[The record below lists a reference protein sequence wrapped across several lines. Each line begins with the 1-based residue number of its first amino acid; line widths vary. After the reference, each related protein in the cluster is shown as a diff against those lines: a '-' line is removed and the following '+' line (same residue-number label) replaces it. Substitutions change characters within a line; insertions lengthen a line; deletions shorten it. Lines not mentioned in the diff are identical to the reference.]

1 MKKLTFTFVML
12 LLAAA
17 FVYNQRGP
25 IAKTIMA
32 RGAEARMTSN
42 AIDDLEDGLHVVVC
56 GAGGP
61 LPSSNRSGPCIG
73 VIAGEKFFVVDAGTN
88 GLRNLVTLG
97 YPVGDIQAVLLTH
110 FHSDHIDG
118 LGEMATIRWVNG
130 ANTSSLPVIG
140 PEGVQAVV
148 EGFNTAYAQ
157 DEIYRNEH
165 HTDLVAPLKGAGMNA
180 APFPSPPEGSLVTVY
195 EDGALKIQAL
205 AVEHDPVRPAVA
217 YLFTYKDRSLMIS
230 GDTAQSA
237 NLEHF
242 SQGVDLLLHEALSHD
257 LVMIMHE
264 TAKKVGNE
272 VLAKITFDILDYHA
286 SPVEA
291 AETAREA
298 GVGHLVYYHVVPPL
312 IFPGMEAA
320 WVEGVDDIFPNYTV
334 SEDGTSISLPS
345 GSTEIIITAEG
356 M

>member
-1 MKKLTFTFVML
+1 
-12 LLAAA
+12 
-17 FVYNQRGP
+17 
-25 IAKTIMA
+25 
-32 RGAEARMTSN
+32 
-42 AIDDLEDGLHVVVC
+42 
-56 GAGGP
+56 
-61 LPSSNRSGPCIG
+61 
-73 VIAGEKFFVVDAGTN
+73 
-88 GLRNLVTLG
+88 
-97 YPVGDIQAVLLTH
+97 
-110 FHSDHIDG
+110 
-118 LGEMATIRWVNG
+118 
-130 ANTSSLPVIG
+130 
-140 PEGVQAVV
+140 
-148 EGFNTAYAQ
+148 
-157 DEIYRNEH
+157 
-165 HTDLVAPLKGAGMNA
+165 
-180 APFPSPPEGSLVTVY
+180 
-195 EDGALKIQAL
+195 
-205 AVEHDPVRPAVA
+205 
-217 YLFTYKDRSLMIS
+217 MIS

-242 SQGVDLLLHEALSHD
+242 AQGVDLLLHEALSHD

-334 SEDGTSISLPS
+334 SEDGTAISLPS
-345 GSTEIIITAEG
+345 GSTEIIITAEA